1 MNGKIFKMCLNIV
14 DIIGI
19 QIKAA
24 LRNLTKSQLPRLN
37 KKQMTSN
44 SGEDMGNVEQL
55 FIIGGNLCYNHFA
68 YQN

>member
-37 KKQMTSN
+37 KKQRDL
-44 SGEDMGNVEQL
+44 GPD
-55 FIIGGNLCYNHFA
+55 IH
-68 YQN
+68 